1 MQTLVTK
8 LKGSVNNNNLPRLG
22 TITIK
27 AIYVEGTLDANKQQ
41 MLKIK
46 TSTPVDI
53 SVDNGGS
60 FATTA
65 AGLST
70 NPQTTFTTT
79 GNGTYTDTLYFSNGN
94 YNVYINDKYSIKSLI
109 LGEGSFS
116 SPTDVQHVLQLNA
129 SMLSYT
135 TSLEDFR
142 FYSHSLNGNIDY
154 LANSQQIKAFQL
166 LYSDI
171 KGDFTIFDN
180 NNAITQ
186 INIFGC
192 NNITADIS
200 SLLKSSITS
209 TTVYI
214 SNCAQI
220 SGDITSCAAAIPN
233 VTSFKFANTPNIS
246 GNFKDLCES
255 MWNDR
260 ASKTGTF
267 NFQIPGTSCEYFGT
281 KNLTAQVSIIIT
293 SSSITCKYGTT
304 QNKITTDGTTWND
317 A

>member
-27 AIYVEGTLDANKQQ
+27 AVYVEGTLDANKQQ

-60 FATTA
+60 LATTA

-79 GNGTYTDTLYFSNGN
+79 GNGTYLDTLYFSNGN
-94 YNVYINDKYSIKSLI
+94 YNVYINDKYSVKSLI
-109 LGEGSFS
+109 LGEGTLN

-142 FYSHSLNGNIDY
+142 FHNHSLNGNIDY
-154 LANSQQIKAFQL
+154 LANSQIKIIQL

-186 INIFGC
+186 CNIFGC
-192 NNITADIS
+192 NNITANIS
-200 SLLKSSITS
+200 SILKSSITS

-220 SGDITSCAAAIPN
+220 SGDITSCAAIIPN
-233 VTSFKFANTPNIS
+233 VTSIKISNTPNIS

-267 NFQIPGTSCEYFGT
+267 NFQVTGTSCEYFAT

-304 QNKITTDGTTWND
+304 WND